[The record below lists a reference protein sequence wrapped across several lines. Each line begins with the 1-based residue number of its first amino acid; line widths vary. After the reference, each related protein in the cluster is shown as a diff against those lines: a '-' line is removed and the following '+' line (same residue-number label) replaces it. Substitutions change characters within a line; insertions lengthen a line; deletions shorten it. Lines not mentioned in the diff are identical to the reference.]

1 MADTQALDVTAA
13 LRAHKDKLASID
25 VEKDAVVLDPGHLA
39 VFDSNPVDLKTLR
52 YVFEDCRLWGVGQ

>member
-52 YVFEDCRLWGVGQ
+52 YVFED